1 LAVIAQGRRLVALAA
16 VLATGLI
23 WLVSAP
29 ASPAAA
35 KGGRVAKVERLER
48 HLRNDLKGILA
59 QARAQL
65 IQLAQLPS
73 VQSGDSSACNADM
86 KARGGDPRYASI
98 GAADI
103 SGNLYCLSIPFTPPL
118 SVADRAYFLRAIG
131 TGGFAVG
138 DFQIGRVTGQGAVG
152 LGFPVV
158 SGGRATGIVLA
169 TLALAW
175 YDPRVE
181 AQLRRPARDLLVIDD
196 HGTVLA
202 HAGPT
207 AVSQGT
213 NLGGTAL
220 VKKALKLDHSE
231 GTTRFGGKRVFAAID
246 VVPLSGEAIH
256 VAVTAKP

>member
-1 LAVIAQGRRLVALAA
+1 LAVVAQGRKLVTVVAL
-16 VLATGLI
+16 VATGLI
-23 WLVSAP
+23 CLVGAP
-29 ASPAAA
+29 ASPAATKDGRAA
-35 KGGRVAKVERLER
+35 KIERLER
-48 HLRNDLKGILA
+48 HVRKDLNGILA

-73 VQSGDSSACNADM
+73 VQAGDASSCNADM
-86 KARGGDPRYASI
+86 KARGGDPRYTAI

-103 SGNLYCLSIPFTPPL
+103 SGNVYCLSIPFTPPI
-118 SVADRAYFLRAIG
+118 SAADRAYFLRAIG

-138 DFQIGRVTGQGAVG
+138 DFQFGRVTGQGAVG

-158 SGGRATGIVLA
+158 SGDRATGIVLA

-181 AQLRRPARDLLVIDD
+181 SQLKRPARDLLVIDD

-207 AVSQGT
+207 PVSQGT

-220 VKKALKLDHSE
+220 VKKALKLDHSV
-231 GTTRFGGKRVFAAID
+231 GLTWFGGRRVFAAID

-256 VAVTAKP
+256 VAATGKP